1 MNYPLL
7 ANQMPDCIKKV
18 WKKSAI
24 VTVIFFLI
32 AEAIGFFAY
41 FYFDWTAKII
51 LLILALLGLFTFLFF
66 IASILLIPYRYA
78 FHRYEITE
86 EDLAFQKGYFF
97 RSTTYVPL
105 NRIQHIETNQG
116 PFLRK
121 ENLMELTI
129 HTAATS
135 HKLSGL
141 DAQEAE
147 RIRQQLITL
156 VKAAKEDV

>member
-7 ANQMPDCIKKV
+7 ANQMPDSIKKV

-24 VTVIFFLI
+24 VTLICFLI
-32 AEAIGFFAY
+32 AEGIGLVAY
-41 FYFDWTAKII
+41 FYFDWKATII
-51 LLILALLGLFTFLFF
+51 LFILALLFLFTLVLF

-86 EDLAFQKGYFF
+86 EDLALQKGYFF

-135 HKLSGL
+135 HQLSGL
-141 DAQEAE
+141 DANEAK